1 MTEAGDPAIEALI
14 ATARADFASG
24 LVAKAAALEALV
36 GRAAWDDA
44 RRAAHMLRGSAGVY
58 GFAAVGAAAAAIDDV
73 LSNVGRA
80 PDTTAHDYIR
90 AKLCELRAEAER
102 ASPGEP

>member
-73 LSNVGRA
+73 LWGGRA
-80 PDTTAHDYIR
+80 PDATAHDFIR
-90 AKLCELRAEAER
+90 AKLCELRTEAER
-102 ASPGEP
+102 ASRGAP